1 MGSPPSPT
9 KNMQKLVARTWSSVM
24 ESSKQHENASTL
36 GAKCNITA
44 KLRGKDQQIKVPEI
58 HKTLG

>member
-1 MGSPPSPT
+1 
-9 KNMQKLVARTWSSVM
+9 MQKLVARTWSSVI
-24 ESSKQHENASTL
+24 ESSKLHENATTL

-44 KLRGKDQQIKVPEI
+44 KLRGKDQQIKDPEI

>member
-1 MGSPPSPT
+1 
-9 KNMQKLVARTWSSVM
+9 MQKLVARTWSSVM